1 MKNFKLKNELGFIL
15 AHAAPFVYLFL
26 IYDSLP
32 EIVPTHFNIQGE
44 ADGFSSKSSL
54 IWMLLALNGI
64 GYLLFLLIP
73 LIDPKKL
80 QEKQPK
86 IYNRLRIGIT
96 LMLVGLSFLIVYM
109 TTGNSMNGI
118 FALGIF
124 FSMICIFLGN
134 YLQAVKPNY
143 FIGFRTPWTLNS
155 DENWRKT
162 HLVSGRILFYG
173 GILSIPF
180 VFVMPPN
187 LAPIIPVIVLVA
199 GSIFGLIYSYLLFR
213 KQKKEIV

>member
-1 MKNFKLKNELGFIL
+1 MKNFKLMNEFGFIL
-15 AHAAPFVYLFL
+15 AHLVPFIYLFF
-26 IYDSLP
+26 IYESLP
-32 EIVPTHFNIQGE
+32 QTVPTHFNIEGQ

-54 IWMLLALNGI
+54 WWMLLALNGI

-73 LIDPKKL
+73 FIDPKKL

-96 LMLVGLSFLIVYM
+96 LMLVGLSILIVYM
-109 TTGNSMNGI
+109 TQGDALNGI
-118 FALGIF
+118 FALAIF
-124 FSMICIFLGN
+124 MSMLCVFLGN

-155 DENWRKT
+155 EENWKKT
-162 HLVSGRILFYG
+162 HLISGRILFYG
-173 GILSIPF
+173 GIISVLF
-180 VFVMPPN
+180 VFLLPAN
-187 LAPIIPVIVLVA
+187 LAPVASVSVLVG

>member
-1 MKNFKLKNELGFIL
+1 MKNFKLMNEFGFIL
-15 AHAAPFVYLFL
+15 AHVVPFIYLFF
-26 IYDSLP
+26 IYESLP
-32 EIVPTHFNIQGE
+32 QTVPTHFNIEGQ

-54 IWMLLALNGI
+54 WWMLLALNGI

-73 LIDPKKL
+73 FIDPKKL

-96 LMLVGLSFLIVYM
+96 LMLVGLSILIVYM
-109 TTGNSMNGI
+109 TQGDALNGI
-118 FALGIF
+118 FALAIF
-124 FSMICIFLGN
+124 MSMLCVFLGN

-155 DENWRKT
+155 EENWKKT
-162 HLVSGRILFYG
+162 HLISGRILFYG
-173 GILSIPF
+173 GIISVLF
-180 VFVMPPN
+180 VFLLPAN
-187 LAPIIPVIVLVA
+187 LAPVASVSVLMG